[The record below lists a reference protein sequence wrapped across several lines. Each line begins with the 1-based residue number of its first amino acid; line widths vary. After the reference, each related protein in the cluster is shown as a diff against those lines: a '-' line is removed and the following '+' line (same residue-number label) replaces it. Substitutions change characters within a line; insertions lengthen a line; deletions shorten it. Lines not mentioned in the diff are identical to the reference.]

1 MMENIRSARACAG
14 ICLWI
19 LLTARMQRSVGAL
32 SFLPESNAGRAVAVL
47 GSLTGEESLKDGLV
61 AVFAAG
67 GK

>member
-1 MMENIRSARACAG
+1 MMENIRSALTCAV
-14 ICLWI
+14 ICLGI
-19 LLTARMQRSVGAL
+19 LLTARMLRSVGAL

-47 GSLTGEESLKDGLV
+47 GSLTEEDDWKNGLV